1 MIGSL
6 PFCNYQQEDSE
17 DSVKSFSHSRYYVIC
32 KSWIIFFWKLSYGW
46 KKCSKIEFG
55 TKLCFSDLDQTS
67 PDVNFAKICMKEVVK
82 LVINGV

>member
-1 MIGSL
+1 MKHKG
-6 PFCNYQQEDSE
+6 
-17 DSVKSFSHSRYYVIC
+17 
-32 KSWIIFFWKLSYGW
+32 
-46 KKCSKIEFG
+46 KKYSKIEFG